1 MTARHLAKLCEETT
15 SMRHH
20 RAFQIGNAGAES
32 TAKALGALQRGE
44 SRYPDAPLMAALFE
58 AVGLE
63 VAAWFRDPE
72 ELHRRRAASDVALS
86 GAERFVTRALL
97 DAQRVVPADCHPGDS
112 RRRGDRGS

>member
-1 MTARHLAKLCEETT
+1 MTARHLAQLCEETT

-20 RAFQIGNAGAES
+20 RSFQTGHAGAES

-63 VAAWFRDPE
+63 MAAWFRDPE
-72 ELHRRRAASDVALS
+72 GLQRRAASARD
-86 GAERFVTRALL
+86 
-97 DAQRVVPADCHPGDS
+97 
-112 RRRGDRGS
+112 